1 MQRVPRPLLV
11 LHRDPLL
18 RERLRRVAT
27 QEGLELRLL
36 DDWDELL
43 EEVKGAPASSLIVV
57 DPYSGSEDEDGGP
70 TIELASLL
78 NRFPSLTV
86 TAALEVR
93 SGRLG
98 DVLKL
103 GQWGV
108 VQVIDLEEEASA
120 LALGQRLQDA
130 RGRPLRGLIERQLP
144 AYTSA
149 AARAI
154 LSSAAAI
161 VAEGGQ
167 GRDLAKALHVTP
179 RTLSRWCRKAG
190 LPPPK
195 RLLAWMR
202 VLLAA
207 EFLDDPGRPV
217 SAVALACGYAA
228 DSSLRLA
235 LRRFTGHNP
244 TELRDLG
251 AFEVASAAFVEALGE
266 ARAPKRRYRAASPRG
281 ESGKA
286 VRVTG

>member
-1 MQRVPRPLLV
+1 MQKVPRPLLV
-11 LHRDPLL
+11 LHSDRVLI
-18 RERLRRVAT
+18 ERLRAVARG
-27 QEGLELRLL
+27 EGLELRLL

-43 EEVKGAPASSLIVV
+43 DAVRTAPASSLIVV
-57 DPYSGSEDEDGGP
+57 DPYTEAGSDAGP

-86 TAALEVR
+86 IGALELKP
-93 SGRLG
+93 GRAG
-98 DVLKL
+98 DLLKL

-108 VQVIDLEEEASA
+108 VQIIDLDEETTAVS
-120 LALGQRLQDA
+120 LSRRLMAA
-130 RGRPLRGLIERQLP
+130 RGRPLRGLVERQLP
-144 AYTSA
+144 SYTSA

-154 LSSAAAI
+154 LSAAAAI

-167 GRDLAKALHVTP
+167 GRDLAKSLFITP

-235 LRRFTGHNP
+235 LRRFTGLNP
-244 TELRDLG
+244 TELRELG
-251 AFEVASAAFVEALGE
+251 AFQTAAAAFVQALAE
-266 ARAPKRRYRAASPRG
+266 ARAPKRRYRAASRRIFNADG
-281 ESGKA
+281 LAASG
-286 VRVTG
+286 